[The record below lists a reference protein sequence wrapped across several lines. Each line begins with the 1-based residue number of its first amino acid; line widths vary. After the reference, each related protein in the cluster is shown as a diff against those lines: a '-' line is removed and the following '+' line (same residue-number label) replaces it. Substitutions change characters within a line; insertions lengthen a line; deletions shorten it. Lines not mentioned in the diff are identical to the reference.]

1 MRIAFFCWEFWPR
14 LVGGLGT
21 YAIEITKKFVE
32 MGHEA
37 TVFTLNDG
45 SLPTKD
51 YWNGIEIHRPMILD
65 SGEIFPIFVREDL
78 KRIKAYAKLL
88 LNLPI
93 KTYRYSKSSYFLGYP
108 IIRKYLDYF
117 VLYQNVFNFNFSSFI
132 LLKKYLSR
140 KKFDIISFHDWLA
153 GFAGIMV
160 KNNTN
165 LPAVFHVHSIE
176 EQRSL
181 GGGSE
186 VVKEIERESA
196 RKADKIITVSYSMK
210 EFLESLG
217 YPKEKINVV
226 YNGIDTEKYSL
237 KNVNWELVEKLRER
251 YKIKDEKVIFFIGRL
266 TWVKGVANLI
276 RAMPEV
282 LKSFPKTK
290 LIIKSNG
297 PGVTYLE
304 KVRNSLGLKNKV
316 EIISNWITEEEKI
329 AHYALSDVCVFP
341 SINEPFGLS
350 TLEAM
355 SMERPVVVGA
365 RGVSGLREQ
374 VIPNG
379 ENRCG
384 VHINGE
390 DPNDIAWGIKV
401 VLENFEEAKKWG
413 KNGRRRVIENFTI
426 EKTAKETLKIYE
438 SLI

>member
-1 MRIAFFCWEFWPR
+1 
-14 LVGGLGT
+14 
-21 YAIEITKKFVE
+21 
-32 MGHEA
+32 
-37 TVFTLNDG
+37 
-45 SLPTKD
+45 
-51 YWNGIEIHRPMILD
+51 MI
-65 SGEIFPIFVREDL
+65 
-78 KRIKAYAKLL
+78 
-88 LNLPI
+88 
-93 KTYRYSKSSYFLGYP
+93 
-108 IIRKYLDYF
+108 
-117 VLYQNVFNFNFSSFI
+117 
-132 LLKKYLSR
+132 
-140 KKFDIISFHDWLA
+140 
-153 GFAGIMV
+153 

-196 RKADKIITVSYSMK
+196 KKADKIITVSYSMK

-226 YNGIDTEKYSL
+226 YNGIDAEKYSL
-237 KNVNWELVEKLRER
+237 KNVNWELVEKLREK

-266 TWVKGVANLI
+266 TWVKGVVNLI

-282 LKSFPKTK
+282 LKSFPNVK
-290 LIIKSNG
+290 LVILGKGESYTDLIQLKQ
-297 PGVTYLE
+297 
-304 KVRNSLGLKNKV
+304 SLGIGDKV
-316 EIISNWITEEEKI
+316 EIRSEWVSEEERI
-329 AHYALSDVCVFP
+329 AHYAMADVCVFP
-341 SINEPFGLS
+341 SISEPFGIVS
-350 TLEAM
+350 LEAM

-413 KNGRRRVIENFTI
+413 KNGRKRVLENFTI